1 MRLGRF
7 RRRRVPLPGYDAP
20 SERVGLRLAA
30 LESDFWQLRD
40 GEQSAQQ
47 HPDTFDMPPRQLRD
61 DLRRLDL
68 VQLIF
73 DIEGE
78 DEDGAVEVLGERMWV
93 LVAERVGRNYIGVL
107 ASKPALVDPSSNFYL
122 RRGCEVL
129 FAPEHAVRVE
139 KAEAGARA
147 ARHLDREP
155 TLRWPYCDN

>member
-1 MRLGRF
+1 MRLGRS

-78 DEDGAVEVLGERMWV
+78 DEDGAV
-93 LVAERVGRNYIGVL
+93 A
-107 ASKPALVDPSSNFYL
+107 ASVCGCWWPSGSAATTSASLQASQHWSIHPATSTCDAAA
-122 RRGCEVL
+122 